1 VRQIDYAEIH
11 FMKFSDP
18 ERGHRSEA
26 RGGGGRLTAALA
38 VMILGMLLLSGCR
51 PPFGPG
57 ADKNKKAGGDDKPV
71 MVTVGVSEIRRGRL
85 DRIVKASTDLQAE
98 ASVRVFARTSNFV
111 KELLVEEGDVIREG
125 DLMVRLVDD
134 IQKTQFEKAKVNEE
148 RARLEYERQEKLY
161 RDQIISDQEF
171 KNAEL
176 DYRQQKLLL
185 EEAERELEFTRIVA
199 PINGTVTQR
208 LINLG
213 DNVSVNQHL
222 FDLVDFQSIKAPVF
236 LPEAELTH
244 LETGQVARVMSPALG
259 DVVFEGFVER
269 ISPTVD
275 SRSGTVEVLIGFR
288 DVDRLRPGMY
298 VNVEIVTA
306 TRMDAL
312 LVPREALLYDADQIF
327 VFRLVK
333 GLDYPERKV
342 ERILIDP
349 AMEDKDFIEPVSGIE
364 EGDSLVVI
372 GKAGLRPDSLV
383 RLPGDPQELPGAKDE
398 KNGKN
403 P

>member
-1 VRQIDYAEIH
+1 
-11 FMKFSDP
+11 
-18 ERGHRSEA
+18 
-26 RGGGGRLTAALA
+26 
-38 VMILGMLLLSGCR
+38 MILGMLLLSGCR

-57 ADKNKKAGGDDKPV
+57 ADKNKKDGGDDKPV

-185 EEAERELEFTRIVA
+185 EEAERELEFTRVVA
-199 PINGTVTQR
+199 PLNGTVTQR

-222 FDLVDFQSIKAPVF
+222 FDLVDFHSIKAPVF

-364 EGDSLVVI
+364 EGDRLVVI

-398 KNGKN
+398 KNGEN